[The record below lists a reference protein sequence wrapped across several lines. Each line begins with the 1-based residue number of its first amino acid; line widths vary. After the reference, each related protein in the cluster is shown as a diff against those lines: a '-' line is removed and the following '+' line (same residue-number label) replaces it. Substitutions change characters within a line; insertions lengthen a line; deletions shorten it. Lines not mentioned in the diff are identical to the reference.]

1 MGVTSFFLCTF
12 APVMKN
18 RLLYTFL
25 LPFLVL
31 IGLAAMM
38 FLPELE
44 IAGYTLKPVNL
55 LSDVG
60 VSSSKLHSPLMD
72 EEPQQAGGRFCLFCG
87 PGYGPFL

>member
-1 MGVTSFFLCTF
+1 
-12 APVMKN
+12 MKN

-60 VSSSKLHSPLMD
+60 VSSSKLHSPLID
-72 EEPQQAGGRFCLFCG
+72 EEPLLLDTIPEIKPAFQEEHPEGMTIIEDFSRQ
-87 PGYGPFL
+87 